1 MVYFYWVINVLV
13 SINFYKQTTMNLW
26 FYYGCRWQ
34 DIWQMDKV
42 CQWCIIRNPYFILE
56 AKSFMSNPLCTFKS
70 DYMNWVIWL
79 LLLTL
84 THCKQTP
91 HICLSVVSGLD
102 AGRRSIWVNCFVFTI
117 CTGFLQNST
126 RMCSN
131 GTKLGCVFEFRKHVC
146 GYVAN

>member
-1 MVYFYWVINVLV
+1 MVYFYWVIDVSV
-13 SINFYKQTTMNLW
+13 SIIFFKQNTMNLW

-42 CQWCIIRNPYFILE
+42 CKWCIIRNPYSILE

-70 DYMNWVIWL
+70 YYMNWVIWL

-91 HICLSVVSGLD
+91 RICLSAVWVDWTPAVAAYGLTVLYLPYVWCFSKIPLECAAMVPNWVVCLSFE
-102 AGRRSIWVNCFVFTI
+102 S
-117 CTGFLQNST
+117 
-126 RMCSN
+126 MC
-131 GTKLGCVFEFRKHVC
+131 
-146 GYVAN
+146 ADM